1 MKTGSDIPCKT
12 LRKFQRYGLARR
24 NKERQKGKK
33 EKKMEFLVVNNDG
46 KVGSF
51 MTDQKLNCRP
61 IILSERTMEKD
72 S

>member
-1 MKTGSDIPCKT
+1 MAWQGEIK
-12 LRKFQRYGLARR
+12 R
-24 NKERQKGKK
+24 GKK
-33 EKKMEFLVVNNDG
+33 EKKKKKMEFLVVNNDG